1 MSTRRRRRR
10 RLNTGGFIIG
20 LAILGGL
27 YWASKSGAL
36 AVALTTVSEVAAG
49 WARSLFFPGAR

>member
-1 MSTRRRRRR
+1 MSARRRRRR
-10 RLNTGGFIIG
+10 RLNIGGFIIG

-36 AVALTTVSEVAAG
+36 SVALTAFSEVASD
-49 WARSLFFPGAR
+49 WVSSLLVPGAR